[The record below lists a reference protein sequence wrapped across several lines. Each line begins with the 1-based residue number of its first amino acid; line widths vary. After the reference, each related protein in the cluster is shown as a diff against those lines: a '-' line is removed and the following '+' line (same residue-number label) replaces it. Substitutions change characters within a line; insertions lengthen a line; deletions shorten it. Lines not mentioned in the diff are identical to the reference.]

1 LIFGVTDRPPRR
13 IVGSNYRHQKPGLEK
28 LKREISKQTN
38 HQTTFNDIHELM
50 VDDKRVVLFQIPP
63 ALRGVP
69 TTWQGI
75 AYGRI
80 HDSLGPLNLQKIE
93 TIRRQ
98 AIEDWSAGICDG
110 ATIDDLDPDAIALA
124 RKNYAKKNLRTTS
137 EIAYWDDIT
146 FLNKAK
152 VCISGEITRAAIILL
167 GKNEAEHFVSPG
179 IARITWLLRDEP
191 EHEKDY
197 AHFAPPIVVGR

>member
-1 LIFGVTDRPPRR
+1 MKEEIAEKLYQLMALPAETEWVEFKEAKNNFDFNELGRYFSALSNEANLNRQQAGWLIFGVTDRPPRR

-28 LKREISKQTN
+28 LKRELSKHTN

-69 TTWQGI
+69 TTWEGI

-93 TIRRQ
+93 TLRRQ

-110 ATIDDLDPDAIALA
+110 ATIDDLDPNAIALA
-124 RKNYAKKNLRTTS
+124 RKNYAKKNLRPR
-137 EIAYWDDIT
+137 
-146 FLNKAK
+146 K
-152 VCISGEITRAAIILL
+152 
-167 GKNEAEHFVSPG
+167 
-179 IARITWLLRDEP
+179 
-191 EHEKDY
+191 
-197 AHFAPPIVVGR
+197 